1 MRPIR
6 SAPALL
12 LVTAI
17 MVSVSL
23 AVDSP
28 LAQTPLKVYIEAPDL
43 GSAVKV
49 LHDRCPI
56 CTPVIKRDA
65 ADIVM
70 LLTPTEG
77 KLSLSVFESVGG
89 SLLIQVTADSV
100 EAAIVAALDTIRG
113 YAEKPKV
120 AAVPSGTGNATVYVY
135 RYKQFV
141 GAAIE
146 PSVFCDE
153 TEVARMDNGRYFTVA
168 VKPGKHVF
176 RSNDKQSVIELETE
190 GGAVYYLRVEIATG
204 FMKGHGRLVL
214 MQPGQG
220 SVEIRKL
227 QPLGADKVKDNSLVK
242 TK

>member
-1 MRPIR
+1 MHSVRL
-6 SAPALL
+6 SLALL
-12 LVTAI
+12 LVS
-17 MVSVSL
+17 SVSTL
-23 AVDSP
+23 AVGSP
-28 LAQTPLKVYIEAPDL
+28 LAQAPLKVYIEAPDVGL
-43 GSAVKV
+43 AVKV

-65 ADIVM
+65 ADFVL

-89 SLLIQVTADSV
+89 SLLTQVTADSV
-100 EAAIVAALDTIRG
+100 EAAIVAALDAIRG

-120 AAVPSGTGNATVYVY
+120 ASAQPGTENATVYVY

-220 SVEIRKL
+220 SGEIRKL
-227 QPLGADKVKDNSLVK
+227 QPLGPDKVKDNSLVK